1 MVTSPDPSVEP
12 AISMI
17 VPNEDTA
24 FGRPRSFLGNRFVY
38 AVISQRAR
46 GLSVGINLTP
56 DKRCNFDCAYCE
68 IDRDVPGS
76 SNPVDLDILASEL
89 REFFGRIRQGRL
101 RELDWFRQVP
111 AELLELKEVALSGDG
126 EPTLCPS
133 FSEVVAVAVHRR
145 AMEPAPFKI
154 VLITNGTGLDTPEV
168 QRGLNLL
175 ATSDEVWVKLDA
187 GTQEQMQKVNRA
199 DIPLRKVLENIL
211 ALGRKRPVIIQSL
224 FPQIGLEGPA
234 PGEIQQYVQRLLEL
248 KIAGAKIAL
257 VQIYSAHRPAH
268 RPDCAHLPLKELSF
282 IAQRVRVVTGLNA
295 EVF

>member
-1 MVTSPDPSVEP
+1 MVTSPDPSAEP
-12 AISMI
+12 AISTI
-17 VPNEDTA
+17 VPNKATA

-56 DKRCNFDCAYCE
+56 DKRCNFDCVYCE
-68 IDRDVPGS
+68 IDRDVPGIS
-76 SNPVDLDILASEL
+76 DPVDLGVLAAEL
-89 REFFGRIRQGRL
+89 GTLFDRIRQRRL
-101 RELDWFRQVP
+101 RDLDWFRQVP
-111 AELLELKEVALSGDG
+111 ADLLELKEVALSGDG

-133 FSEVVAVAVHRR
+133 FSDVVAVAVHRR
-145 AMEPAPFKI
+145 AMEPVPFKI
-154 VLITNGTGLDTPEV
+154 VLITNGTTLETPEV

-175 ATSDEVWVKLDA
+175 ANRDEVWVKLDV
-187 GTQEQMQKVNRA
+187 GTQEGMNRVNRA
-199 DIPLRKVLENIL
+199 TVPLRKVLENIL
-211 ALGRKRPVIIQSL
+211 ALERKRPVIIQSL
-224 FPQIGLEGPA
+224 FPQIGTEGPA
-234 PGEIQQYVQRLLEL
+234 SEEIEQYVQRLLEL
-248 KIAGAKIAL
+248 KVAGAKISL